1 MQNHAPQTKFKHRSS
16 HMLVYAVEHSVVLQ
30 KGDRI
35 TLSGQHPVI
44 THTETEL
51 VMTQRDLTISSLAHK
66 HIHPDSLRYP
76 DSEPRITLEQ
86 AIADAIGIPPPDR
99 IDITRRELAEEPS
112 ITGHPTK
119 ASSTRCP
126 QRARRQ
132 ERDASNYIGGIQ
144 SNTR

>member
-51 VMTQRDLTISSLAHK
+51 VMTPARSDNQQLHPQAHPPRKSLHLDA
-66 HIHPDSLRYP
+66 
-76 DSEPRITLEQ
+76 EPHMTM
-86 AIADAIGIPPPDR
+86 
-99 IDITRRELAEEPS
+99 LA
-112 ITGHPTK
+112 
-119 ASSTRCP
+119 C
-126 QRARRQ
+126 
-132 ERDASNYIGGIQ
+132 
-144 SNTR
+144 